1 MVHRNTTLLAAA
13 LVTSVT
19 FAHAQAHAQAPGAA
33 QAEPGPKVGDV
44 APDFTLPG
52 ATIAGVSRTP
62 VTLSAFKGQTV
73 VIAFF
78 PKARTS
84 GCTAQMTGYRDQ
96 WATLFNGGKGVK
108 VIAISMDADTTQA
121 DWAREAHL
129 PMTFASDTKGEA
141 GKRYGAW
148 TEGRTAEARL
158 LYVVGPDGR
167 IAWTAK
173 PFKPMV
179 ADSYAELGGAV
190 KKVAGFQ

>member
-1 MVHRNTTLLAAA
+1 MLHRNATVLAAA
-13 LVTSVT
+13 ILASVT
-19 FAHAQAHAQAPGAA
+19 AAHAQAPSAA
-33 QAEPGPKVGDV
+33 QPEVGPKVGDV
-44 APDFTLPG
+44 APDFSLPG
-52 ATIAGVSRTP
+52 ATMAGVTKSP
-62 VTLSAFKGQTV
+62 VTLSKFKGQTV

-96 WATLFNGGKGVK
+96 WATLFNGGKGIQ
-108 VIAISMDADTTQA
+108 VIAVSMDADTTQA
-121 DWAREAHL
+121 NWAKEANL

-141 GKRYGAW
+141 GKLYGSY
-148 TEGRTAEARL
+148 TEGKTTESRL

-179 ADSYAELGGAV
+179 ADSYSELGTEL
-190 KKVAGFQ
+190 KKVARLK

>member
-1 MVHRNTTLLAAA
+1 MLHRNVTLLATA
-13 LVTSVT
+13 LLTSVS
-19 FAHAQAHAQAPGAA
+19 AMQAQGPAAPP
-33 QAEPGPKVGDV
+33 EVGPKVGDM
-44 APDFTLPG
+44 APDFSLPG
-52 ATIAGVSRTP
+52 ATMNGLSKSPVS
-62 VTLSAFKGQTV
+62 LSKYRGQTV
-73 VIAFF
+73 VVAFF

-96 WATLFNGGKGVK
+96 WATLFNGGKGIH

-121 DWAREAHL
+121 DWAKEANL

-141 GKRYGAW
+141 GKLYGARS
-148 TEGRTAEARL
+148 EGRPVENRL

-179 ADSYAELGGAV
+179 AESYNELGEQV
-190 KKVAGFQ
+190 KKVAGLK